1 MQNENIKNN
10 VKSASEVKNA
20 PKKNYKT
27 TQKNTFEKDKK
38 PPDSNAPK
46 RRYYKPKYPKSKAAK
61 ETNVKSSMVAP
72 KKIKLLFTIVNREKT
87 EFFVDFLHEFEINM
101 QLVLSA
107 QGTAKDDIISL
118 LGLTDSD
125 KSVIISV
132 IRQDKIKDALAA
144 LGEKFNTVKGGK
156 GIAYTV
162 PIKSAIG
169 VAIYRFLSNTSGGG
183 LING

>member
-1 MQNENIKNN
+1 MQNENIKANEN
-10 VKSASEVKNA
+10 TESKAKTSYGMKKAPSEKS
-20 PKKNYKT
+20 
-27 TQKNTFEKDKK
+27 K
-38 PPDSNAPK
+38 PAAA
-46 RRYYKPKYPKSKAAK
+46 KPKYQRNKSTKDSS
-61 ETNVKSSMVAP
+61 EKSGMAAP
-72 KKIKLLFTIVNREKT
+72 KKIKLLFTIVNRQKT
-87 EFFVDFLHEFEINM
+87 DFFVDVLQEFEVNM
-101 QLVLSA
+101 QLILSA
-107 QGTAKDDIISL
+107 QGTAKDHVMAL

-132 IRQDKIKDALAA
+132 IRQDKIKDALAT
-144 LGEKFNTVKGGK
+144 LEEKFNTVKNGK